1 METWICGSL
10 FVSPVQPYSRANAIV
25 LAKMSICPTIWTE
38 RHVHEQS
45 ACDSRLW
52 NAEREIANGATE
64 RATPPP
70 WTCLNG
76 AARWAYLFLYKN
88 RRIIMNIGIFDS
100 GIGGMSVLHQALTTL
115 PHENYIFYADT
126 DHVPYGTKTKEQ
138 VISYVD
144 EMVQFMIAHDCKA
157 VVIACN
163 TATSVAA
170 SIMRRKYQIP
180 IIGIEPAVKP
190 AVEQSKGRR
199 VMVVA
204 TPLTIHEEKLKNL
217 VHRVDNA
224 HHVDLLPL
232 PELVTFAEREEFD
245 SPLVEA
251 YLRDQLSPYDL
262 SAYGE
267 LVLGCTHFNYF
278 KDSFRKILPSQ
289 VQIIDGNAGTVN
301 QLKRVLEQKKQL
313 EQLHGN
319 VRYFTSG
326 REIVTKEQ
334 LARMDRLHARLEEM
348 SHIE

>member
-1 METWICGSL
+1 
-10 FVSPVQPYSRANAIV
+10 
-25 LAKMSICPTIWTE
+25 
-38 RHVHEQS
+38 
-45 ACDSRLW
+45 
-52 NAEREIANGATE
+52 
-64 RATPPP
+64 
-70 WTCLNG
+70 
-76 AARWAYLFLYKN
+76 
-88 RRIIMNIGIFDS
+88 MNIGIFDS
-100 GIGGMSVLHQALTTL
+100 GIGGMSVLHQALVTL

-144 EMVQFMIAHDCKA
+144 EIVQFMIAHDCKA

-170 SIMRRKYQIP
+170 SIMRRKYPIP

-190 AVEQSKGRR
+190 AVEQSRGRR

-204 TPLTIHEEKLKNL
+204 TPLTIREEKLKNL

-245 SPLVEA
+245 SPLVET

-262 SAYGE
+262 SVYGE

-278 KDSFRKILPSQ
+278 KDSFRKIMPPQ
-289 VQIIDGNAGTVN
+289 VQIIDGNMGIVK
-301 QLKRVLEQKKQL
+301 QLKRVLEQRNQL

-319 VRYFTSG
+319 VKYFTSG
-326 REIVTKEQ
+326 REVEAKEQ

-348 SHIE
+348 SHIK

>member
-1 METWICGSL
+1 
-10 FVSPVQPYSRANAIV
+10 
-25 LAKMSICPTIWTE
+25 
-38 RHVHEQS
+38 
-45 ACDSRLW
+45 
-52 NAEREIANGATE
+52 
-64 RATPPP
+64 
-70 WTCLNG
+70 
-76 AARWAYLFLYKN
+76 
-88 RRIIMNIGIFDS
+88 MNIGIFDS

-204 TPLTIHEEKLKNL
+204 TPLTIREEKLKNL

-278 KDSFRKILPSQ
+278 KDSFHQLLPH
-289 VQIIDGNAGTVN
+289 VHLLDGNRGTINYLMKNIELENLESSVEYYYSAKRVSGEE
-301 QLKRVLEQKKQL
+301 LKRIERYLE
-313 EQLHGN
+313 
-319 VRYFTSG
+319 
-326 REIVTKEQ
+326 
-334 LARMDRLHARLEEM
+334 RLKNM
-348 SHIE
+348 KDIGI